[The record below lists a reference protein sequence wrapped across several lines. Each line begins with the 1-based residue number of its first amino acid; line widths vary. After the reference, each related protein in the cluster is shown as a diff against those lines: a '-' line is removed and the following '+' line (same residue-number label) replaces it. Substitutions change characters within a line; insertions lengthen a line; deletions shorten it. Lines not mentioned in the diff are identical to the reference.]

1 MSAMMAPSRI
11 SRDPDGGRGADAVLG
26 LDQERVQAADGKRA
40 EHRPPQAR
48 HASDDEHRERH
59 EGELE
64 VDLLGRDR
72 AEQVDEQPA
81 REAGERARR
90 P

>member
-1 MSAMMAPSRI
+1 MIAPSRI
-11 SRDPDGGRGADAVLG
+11 SREPDGRSIAPTPSLG
-26 LDQERVQAADGKRA
+26 LDQERVQPADGEGA
-40 EHRPPQAR
+40 EHGAPQAR
-48 HASDDEHRERH
+48 HAADDQHRERQ

-72 AEQVDEQPA
+72 AELVDEQPA
-81 REAGERARR
+81 REAGEGARR